1 MKDFGYPP
9 AFPEGVPITMEEET
23 KEGPVDPSK
32 KVRKGKSKV
41 LAKGSTL
48 KYQWQIMRSLGMDD
62 EEIKRCVCLITSEPC
77 SAPPVA
83 RFSDPSH
90 WLDYFPPC
98 TARDLKAFGASVS
111 SWLYQGW

>member
-1 MKDFGYPP
+1 MKQEIKDFGYPP
-9 AFPEGVPITMEEET
+9 VFPEGVPIAMEEET

-62 EEIKRCVCLITSEPC
+62 EEIKRCVCVCASSPLNPAQPSLLLGFLTPPTGWTTSLPALPEI
-77 SAPPVA
+77 
-83 RFSDPSH
+83 
-90 WLDYFPPC
+90 
-98 TARDLKAFGASVS
+98 
-111 SWLYQGW
+111 